1 MMEIVVGKMR
11 RAAAWFAVAAL
22 LVCVSPWACAADV
35 ARISEA
41 RAQYETLP
49 AAFTAAATGQTI
61 ELLGD
66 CALDINITNN
76 SKVIYLE
83 GGAFSVSGKGF
94 TLLNTGQLHVR
105 SGNFSGM
112 SMALDGSSTRLY
124 VEGGDYSKVTCST
137 YSSARIYISGGSFD
151 NSTLNDIT
159 HGKTDISQGVF
170 NKCAFLS
177 QNYDCTLTMGADGS
191 PTGPACTDCTFE
203 SRAQFANKNPSSGNQ
218 YGYIKVYSGTYSG
231 GKFFTT
237 VTTGSGPK
245 HLPTIDIYGG
255 SFDGVFF
262 ESTCYPTDSS
272 NMGNNSIST
281 INVRGG
287 SFAKSKFFGDVSTA
301 AYNKG
306 STAVINVLGGTFDAN
321 CSGGA
326 LKGGSIVD
334 AQGLLPVDDS
344 SNPFAVGNE
353 TYATF
358 ADAVAAIP
366 TSSAATITLLRDL
379 YIADSQTIGI
389 GAREITLSCGE
400 KGIFVSNGGLFRVN
414 AHTVGGSLTIQD
426 GNFYNVYLSASY
438 HEARGVSPAANIIV
452 EGGKFEYSMILPIWS
467 GFVEIRGGT
476 FRDTLVEAYNY
487 SSTWHIGQ
495 DPEKVPTFFNCDIC
509 SWSGHSGNGA
519 QYNGEATGRIYG
531 GKFWNCK
538 MSCVSS
544 ASVARSHNTQFYVT
558 GGQFFGSTIL
568 SMISQSSGSSTA
580 KMYISGGD
588 FKLGSMK
595 DTGKYSNRSHTDEKS
610 STSGKYG
617 NIYISGGIHGV
628 APDEFIAS
636 GYSKYEW
643 DDGRSIVSASG
654 SAARIGKVF
663 YPAFADAM
671 AAHVAGDSLWLYED
685 VDSGSYAISAGDSL
699 ALRAA
704 GRTVAAPFAVRGSL
718 TLLGGTYTGAFSVYG
733 VGRLVTDFD
742 PDGVLTF
749 TKRCRVAEG
758 DDGMFTATAVPGLVI
773 FMN

>member
-1 MMEIVVGKMR
+1 MQAAGRKMRNAAVWFVVGIL
-11 RAAAWFAVAAL
+11 FVG
-22 LVCVSPWACAADV
+22 VSPLARAADV
-35 ARISEA
+35 ARISETG
-41 RAQYETLP
+41 AQYDTLP
-49 AAFTAAATGQTI
+49 AAFTAATTGQTI

-66 CALDINITNN
+66 CALGINITNN

-94 TLLNTGQLHVR
+94 TLLKTGQLYVR

-112 SMALDGSSTRLY
+112 SMTLDGSSTRLY
-124 VEGGDYSKVTCST
+124 VEGGDYSKVTCSA
-137 YSSARIYISGGSFD
+137 YNSARIYISGGSFAD
-151 NSTLNDIT
+151 SSFSDFNAAM
-159 HGKTDISQGVF
+159 TDVSQGTF
-170 NKCAFLS
+170 DRCTFLS
-177 QNYDCTLTMGADGS
+177 QNYTCTLTMGADGS

-203 SRAQFANKNPSSGNQ
+203 SRAQFKNKNPDSGNQ
-218 YGYIKVYSGTYSG
+218 YGYIKVYSGTYSR

-237 VTTGSGPK
+237 ITTGSGPK

-262 ESTCYPTDSS
+262 ESTCYPTDS
-272 NMGNNSIST
+272 NTTGNNSIST
-281 INVRGG
+281 INIHGG
-287 SFAKSKFFGDVSTA
+287 TFAKSKFFGDVSTA

-306 STAVINVLGGTFDAN
+306 SRAVINVLGGTFDED

-334 AQGLLPVDDS
+334 AEGLLNFDDS
-344 SNPFAVGNE
+344 FNPFAVGNE

-358 ADAVAAIP
+358 AAAVAAIP

-379 YIADSQTIGI
+379 YIADSQTIDI

-400 KGIFVSNGGLFRVN
+400 KGIFVSNSGLFRVN
-414 AHTVGGSLTIQD
+414 ASTVGGSLTVQD

-438 HEARGVSPAANIIV
+438 HKARGVSPAANIIV
-452 EGGKFEYSMILPIWS
+452 EGGKFEYSMILSIWS
-467 GFVEIRGGT
+467 GLIEIRGGT

-495 DPEKVPTFFNCDIC
+495 DPEKVPMFFNCDIC
-509 SWSGHSGNGA
+509 SWSGHSSSGA
-519 QYNGEATGRIYG
+519 EYNGEATGRIYG

-544 ASVARSHNTQFYVT
+544 SSAARSHNTQFYVT

-595 DTGKYSNRSHTDEKS
+595 NTGTYSNRSHTDEKT

-628 APDEFIAS
+628 APDGFIES

-643 DDGRSIVSASG
+643 DDGRSFVAESG
-654 SAARIGKVF
+654 SAARIGNVF

-699 ALRAA
+699 TLRAA
-704 GRTVAAPFAVRGSL
+704 GCTVAAPFAVRGSL
-718 TLLGGTYTGAFSVYG
+718 TLLGGTYTGVFSVYG

-742 PDGVLTF
+742 PDGALTF
-749 TKRCRVAEG
+749 AKRYRVAEG
-758 DDGMFTATAVPGLVI
+758 EDGKFTATAAPGLVI
-773 FMN
+773 FLK

>member
-1 MMEIVVGKMR
+1 MQAAGRKMRNAAVWFVVGIL
-11 RAAAWFAVAAL
+11 FVG
-22 LVCVSPWACAADV
+22 VSPLAHAADV
-35 ARISEA
+35 ARISETG
-41 RAQYETLP
+41 AQYDTLP
-49 AAFTAAATGQTI
+49 AAFTAATTGQTI

-94 TLLNTGQLHVR
+94 TLLKTGQLRVR
-105 SGNFSGM
+105 SGKFSGM
-112 SMALDGSSTRLY
+112 SMKLDGSSTRLY

-137 YSSARIYISGGSFD
+137 YNSARIYISGGSFAD
-151 NSTLNDIT
+151 SSFSDFNAAMTEV
-159 HGKTDISQGVF
+159 SQGTF
-170 NKCAFLS
+170 DRCTFLS

-262 ESTCYPTDSS
+262 ESTCYPTDSGT
-272 NMGNNSIST
+272 MGNNSIST
-281 INVRGG
+281 INMHGG
-287 SFAKSKFFGDVSTA
+287 TFAKSKFFGDVSTE

-306 STAVINVLGGTFDAN
+306 STAVINVLGGTFDAD

-334 AQGLLPVDDS
+334 AEGLLNFDDS

-379 YIADSQTIGI
+379 YIADSQTIDI

-414 AHTVGGSLTIQD
+414 ANTVGGSLTIQD

-467 GFVEIRGGT
+467 GLIEIRGGT
-476 FRDTLVEAYNY
+476 FRNTLVEAYNY

-509 SWSGHSGNGA
+509 SWSGHSGSGTK
-519 QYNGEATGRIYG
+519 YNGEATGRIYG

-544 ASVARSHNTQFYVT
+544 ASVERSHNTQFYVT

-595 DTGKYSNRSHTDEKS
+595 NTGTYSNRSHASEKT

-643 DDGRSIVSASG
+643 DDGRSIVAESG
-654 SAARIGKVF
+654 SAARIGNVF

-685 VDSGSYAISAGDSL
+685 VDSGSYTISAGDSL
-699 ALRAA
+699 TLRAA
-704 GRTVAAPFAVRGSL
+704 GRTVAAPFAVRGRL
-718 TLLGGTYTGAFSVYG
+718 TLLGGTYTGVFSVYG

-742 PDGVLTF
+742 PDGALTF
-749 TKRCRVAEG
+749 AKRYRVAEG
-758 DDGMFTATAVPGLVI
+758 EDGKFTATAAPGLVI
-773 FMN
+773 FLK